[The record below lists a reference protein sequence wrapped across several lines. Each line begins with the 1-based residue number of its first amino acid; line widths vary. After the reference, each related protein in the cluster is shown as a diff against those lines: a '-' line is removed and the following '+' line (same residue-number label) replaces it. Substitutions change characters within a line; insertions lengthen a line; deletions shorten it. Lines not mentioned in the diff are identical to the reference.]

1 MAPILTFAMTAAI
14 TPGPNNIILSTN
26 AVNYGFKE
34 TIPLILG
41 VFFGFLSVLS
51 LCLLGIGEVY
61 ESFPNFKTFIKIIA
75 TIFLTYLAYKIF
87 NSSEFSDNSNKKRFT
102 FRNIYFFQLINPKA
116 VSVSMSS
123 SAIFIQNQFS
133 YLEEFVLIFICF
145 TISTA
150 TSAIVWA
157 AIGHSFRKYLNDKRK
172 IIFFNRVMAVLLL
185 GCIFFNEAPWQQLF
199 PGVLLFVSAGF
210 IIIWRDSQ
218 KIKTVKANK
227 KFY

>member
-14 TPGPNNIILSTN
+14 TPGPNNMILSTN

-102 FRNIYFFQLINPKA
+102 FRDIYFFQLINPKA

-185 GCIFFNEAPWQQLF
+185 GCIFF
-199 PGVLLFVSAGF
+199 
-210 IIIWRDSQ
+210 IIL
-218 KIKTVKANK
+218 
-227 KFY
+227 

>member
-61 ESFPNFKTFIKIIA
+61 ESFPNFKNFIKIVA

-102 FRNIYFFQLINPKA
+102 FRDIYFFQLINPKA

-145 TISTA
+145 TISTS

-185 GCIFFNEAPWQQLF
+185 GCIL
-199 PGVLLFVSAGF
+199 F
-210 IIIWRDSQ
+210 IIL
-218 KIKTVKANK
+218 
-227 KFY
+227 

>member
-61 ESFPNFKTFIKIIA
+61 ESFPNFKTFIKIVA
-75 TIFLTYLAYKIF
+75 TVFLTYLAYKIF
-87 NSSEFSDNSNKKRFT
+87 NSSEFTDNSNKKRFT
-102 FRNIYFFQLINPKA
+102 FRDIYFFQLINPKA

-145 TISTA
+145 TISTS

-185 GCIFFNEAPWQQLF
+185 GCIFF
-199 PGVLLFVSAGF
+199 
-210 IIIWRDSQ
+210 IIL
-218 KIKTVKANK
+218 
-227 KFY
+227 

>member
-61 ESFPNFKTFIKIIA
+61 ESFPNFKTFIKIVA

-102 FRNIYFFQLINPKA
+102 FRDIYFFQLINPKA

-133 YLEEFVLIFICF
+133 YLEEFILIFICF
-145 TISTA
+145 TISTS

-185 GCIFFNEAPWQQLF
+185 GCIFF
-199 PGVLLFVSAGF
+199 
-210 IIIWRDSQ
+210 IIL
-218 KIKTVKANK
+218 
-227 KFY
+227 

>member
-51 LCLLGIGEVY
+51 ICLLGIGEVY
-61 ESFPNFKTFIKIIA
+61 ESFPNFKTFIKIVA

-102 FRNIYFFQLINPKA
+102 FRDIYFFQLINPKA

-133 YLEEFVLIFICF
+133 YLEEFILIFICF
-145 TISTA
+145 TISTS

-157 AIGHSFRKYLNDKRK
+157 VIGHSFRKYLNDKRK
-172 IIFFNRVMAVLLL
+172 IIFFNRIMAVLLL
-185 GCIFFNEAPWQQLF
+185 SCVF
-199 PGVLLFVSAGF
+199 F
-210 IIIWRDSQ
+210 IIL
-218 KIKTVKANK
+218 
-227 KFY
+227 

>member
-61 ESFPNFKTFIKIIA
+61 ESFPSFKTFIKIVA

-102 FRNIYFFQLINPKA
+102 FRDIYFFQLINPKA

-145 TISTA
+145 TISTS

-185 GCIFFNEAPWQQLF
+185 GCIFF
-199 PGVLLFVSAGF
+199 
-210 IIIWRDSQ
+210 IIL
-218 KIKTVKANK
+218 
-227 KFY
+227 

>member
-61 ESFPNFKTFIKIIA
+61 ESFPNFKTFIKIVA

-102 FRNIYFFQLINPKA
+102 FRDIYFFQLINPKA

-185 GCIFFNEAPWQQLF
+185 GCIFF
-199 PGVLLFVSAGF
+199 
-210 IIIWRDSQ
+210 IIL
-218 KIKTVKANK
+218 
-227 KFY
+227 

>member
-61 ESFPNFKTFIKIIA
+61 ESFPNFKTFIKIVA

-102 FRNIYFFQLINPKA
+102 FRDIYFFQLINPKA

-133 YLEEFVLIFICF
+133 YFEEFVLIFICF
-145 TISTA
+145 TISTS

-185 GCIFFNEAPWQQLF
+185 GCIFF
-199 PGVLLFVSAGF
+199 
-210 IIIWRDSQ
+210 IIL
-218 KIKTVKANK
+218 
-227 KFY
+227 